1 VRLPHLSTQAMEMG
15 GTGSPLVSRIGEVG
29 SGDIWRK
36 QRRKEKRRGEGR
48 KDRERRDD
56 GAV

>member
-1 VRLPHLSTQAMEMG
+1 LPHLSTQAMEMG

-36 QRRKEKRRGEGR
+36 QRGKLKRRGEETEE
-48 KDRERRDD
+48 KT
-56 GAV
+56 V

>member
-1 VRLPHLSTQAMEMG
+1 LPHLSTQAMEMG